1 MHGIHLYHAWNTCNI
16 ICFHFRTS
24 HKACM
29 VLLHSFNL
37 RRKLVKSLRIL
48 IQYTLLNCYCQIL
61 LAAFYDILIPTSTC
75 TGRRW
80 MAVRDLCL
88 EKVEET
94 VLIRTRVHN
103 RRGTG
108 GCAWIGAL
116 STLKLAHPIRNLM
129 HVTCTLPALACM
141 LTQTCP

>member
-1 MHGIHLYHAWNTCNI
+1 MIFL
-16 ICFHFRTS
+16 
-24 HKACM
+24 
-29 VLLHSFNL
+29 
-37 RRKLVKSLRIL
+37 
-48 IQYTLLNCYCQIL
+48 
-61 LAAFYDILIPTSTC
+61 PTS

-80 MAVRDLCL
+80 TAVRDLRL

-116 STLKLAHPIRNLM
+116 STLGA
-129 HVTCTLPALACM
+129 CTIGL
-141 LTQTCP
+141 Q